1 MWFFQTRI
9 RSQKFGS
16 LAIFQGV
23 YQKHVVFPNSNSKS
37 KNLAVWRFS
46 RGFVRNM
53 WFFQTQISKSKIWQF
68 GDFQGVCQG
77 KIPKSI
83 DPPHSASL
91 STTLSTLC
99 CCESHPCVTHCFPPQ
114 FQHFPPYSHKSRL
127 IFGNI
132 ETFHCYPAPFHKTT
146 KPQIIPKLL
155 RLLSVVTRTL
165 K

>member
-1 MWFFQTRI
+1 MCSRKFI
-9 RSQKFGS
+9 PLNKPHNERSHHLTSIHMISNTPS
-16 LAIFQGV
+16 LFCLISDKRF
-23 YQKHVVFPNSNSKS
+23 KKK
-37 KNLAVWRFS
+37 KNL
-46 RGFVRNM
+46 
-53 WFFQTQISKSKIWQF
+53 IL
-68 GDFQGVCQG
+68 QGEG

-83 DPPHSASL
+83 HPPHSASL

-114 FQHFPPYSHKSRL
+114 FQYSPPHSHKSRL
-127 IFGNI
+127 ISGNI

-146 KPQIIPKLL
+146 KSQIIHKLL